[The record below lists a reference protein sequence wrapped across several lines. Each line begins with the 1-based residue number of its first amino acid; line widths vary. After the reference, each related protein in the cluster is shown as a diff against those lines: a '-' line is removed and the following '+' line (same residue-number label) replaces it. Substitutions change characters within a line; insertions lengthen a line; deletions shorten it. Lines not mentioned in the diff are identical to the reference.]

1 VKISAVQPQYL
12 PQRIEP
18 VSPYRETHRDKES
31 PSMVPKT
38 SQYEDSKEPMPVRQ
52 MSTEDLIKLILAM
65 EAIEKGN
72 EVSAEVLSKY
82 YANV

>member
-1 VKISAVQPQYL
+1 
-12 PQRIEP
+12 
-18 VSPYRETHRDKES
+18 
-31 PSMVPKT
+31 MVPKT